1 MDRTLTM
8 TFMGQMLNNPPSVE
22 GWHQGTEWV
31 DTGTLVERINFAS
44 EQVGDIG
51 RPGVRTMIDEVM
63 ADDYATSPARL
74 VEACLDQLGVVEV
87 SDETREVLERFA
99 DQNGEERTREKVG
112 NILRLATATHEFQ
125 RS

>member
-1 MDRTLTM
+1 M

-44 EQVGDIG
+44 EQVGDID
-51 RPGVRTMIDEVM
+51 RPGIRAMIDGVM
-63 ADDYATSPARL
+63 SDEYATSPARL
-74 VEACLDQLGVVEV
+74 VDACLDQLGVIEV
-87 SDETREVLERFA
+87 SDQTREVLERFA
-99 DQNGEERTREKVG
+99 EQAGEERTRERVG